1 MPRETFKDIFVVE
14 LQVCPHAIRVP
25 GGLYKEL
32 DFLWLYLV
40 NPGTLRKCMS
50 TYALIVVTVISL
62 LFSSSSIVAGIVSKK
77 TISQRSWIKSK
88 FTNEMVSKIIITIRN
103 LQGTPTV
110 TASFFLCLPLP
121 QILYFYK
128 LFLLSRVVGNNN
140 LIQF

>member
-14 LQVCPHAIRVP
+14 LQVCPHAICGWVHDP

-77 TISQRSWIKSK
+77 NHLPAFLDKIKVYKRDGLKNHHNHSKSSRYTYCYCIFFSLFAITTNTLFLQTIS
-88 FTNEMVSKIIITIRN
+88 FVSGCR
-103 LQGTPTV
+103 
-110 TASFFLCLPLP
+110 
-121 QILYFYK
+121 
-128 LFLLSRVVGNNN
+128 
-140 LIQF
+140 

>member
-1 MPRETFKDIFVVE
+1 MSTCNMWMGTR
-14 LQVCPHAIRVP
+14 P

-62 LFSSSSIVAGIVSKK
+62 LFSSSSIVAGIVSKNHLPAFLDK
-77 TISQRSWIKSK
+77 IKVYK
-88 FTNEMVSKIIITIRN
+88 RDGLKIIITIRN

-110 TASFFLCLPLP
+110 TASFFFVCHYHKYSIFTNYFFCLG
-121 QILYFYK
+121 
-128 LFLLSRVVGNNN
+128 LSV
-140 LIQF
+140 III

>member
-1 MPRETFKDIFVVE
+1 
-14 LQVCPHAIRVP
+14 
-25 GGLYKEL
+25 
-32 DFLWLYLV
+32 
-40 NPGTLRKCMS
+40 MS

-140 LIQF
+140 LIQFLNSLVTQENCQIWG